1 MTNVSQKNLILN
13 PKSGETDLT
22 AIIKNI
28 SRKADEHG
36 LSVMAPGIAARV
48 VGELNFHG
56 QRRVKKQRVAENLK
70 LMRDGGWEPHV
81 STLVFCELPDGA
93 LVLINGQHRC
103 FAIVELGAPVK
114 TKIDIIP
121 ARDQDHVRSLYA
133 KYDARTSVRTE
144 TELVKASGI
153 ADAFGIKTRTAE
165 ILIKAVPI
173 ILNGME
179 PNTRVAGKEYM
190 NQFDFRLESAAGW
203 SREAVEFDGIASL
216 AEKHI
221 RTNLLRAGTMAVA
234 IYTLRHS
241 PALAHDFWSGV
252 ARNDGLRKTDPRA
265 RLIAD
270 FAIRTLASGSVR
282 QSVQQ
287 SAIAWNAFYEGRE
300 LKIIKCIEGAEIVVS
315 GTPMR
320 KGGAK

>member
-36 LSVMAPGIAARV
+36 LCVMAPGIASRIV
-48 VGELNFHG
+48 DELNFHG
-56 QRRVKKQRVAENLK
+56 QRRVKKARVAENLK

-81 STLVFCELPDGA
+81 STLVLCELPDGS
-93 LVLINGQHRC
+93 LTLINGQHRC
-103 FAIVELGAPVK
+103 CAIVELGAPVK

-121 ARDQDHVRSLYA
+121 ARDADHVRSLYA
-133 KYDARTSVRTE
+133 KYDAKASVRTE

-173 ILNGME
+173 VMNGME
-179 PNTRVAGKEYM
+179 PNTRMPGREHL
-190 NQFDFRLESAAGW
+190 NQFSYRLEAAAGW
-203 SREAVEFDGIASL
+203 SREAAEFDEITTC
-216 AEKHI
+216 AEQHI
-221 RTNLLRAGTMAVA
+221 RRSLLRAGTMAVA
-234 IYTLRHS
+234 IYTLRHCRER
-241 PALAHDFWSGV
+241 AFEFWSGV
-252 ARNDGLRKTDPRA
+252 AMNDGLRKTDPRA

-270 FAIRTLASGSVR
+270 FAVRTLASGSVR

-287 SAIAWNAFYEGRE
+287 SALAWNAFYEGRE
-300 LKIIKCIEGAEIVVS
+300 LKIIKCIEGAEIVIA